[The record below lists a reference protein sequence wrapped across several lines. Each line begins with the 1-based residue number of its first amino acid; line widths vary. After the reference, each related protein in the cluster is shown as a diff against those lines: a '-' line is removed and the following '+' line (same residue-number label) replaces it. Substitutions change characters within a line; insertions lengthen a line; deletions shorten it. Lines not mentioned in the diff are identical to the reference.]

1 MHFCLRA
8 PTPRLQFLEREK
20 LSQVYC
26 GKKEDF
32 SRTLVR
38 IESFFKSHLT
48 AVMRGF
54 LFPLSCV
61 DRLLFHSGHVSKVAG
76 RCHKERLGLRVAR
89 AFTSKLQEALL
100 ATGRKWIKNHCSK
113 LRRWIRMSC
122 GSRPNDNSV
131 SVSSFQAGLRLIKR
145 YCWNTILLLINSWFH
160 CFPLVAVDKEK
171 FVQNYEGE

>member
-100 ATGRKWIKNHCSK
+100 ATGITEKPDPGPIGPDPNGPDPCRIPMHIHVTDNRSGILTTGYLLFVHIRAYFLDLK
-113 LRRWIRMSC
+113 L
-122 GSRPNDNSV
+122 PEV
-131 SVSSFQAGLRLIKR
+131 
-145 YCWNTILLLINSWFH
+145 
-160 CFPLVAVDKEK
+160 
-171 FVQNYEGE
+171 

>member
-1 MHFCLRA
+1 MREQPFRARIRGWTVEYFSNNYNNWLQSIVHFCLRA

-100 ATGRKWIKNHCSK
+100 ATGRK
-113 LRRWIRMSC
+113 
-122 GSRPNDNSV
+122 
-131 SVSSFQAGLRLIKR
+131 
-145 YCWNTILLLINSWFH
+145 
-160 CFPLVAVDKEK
+160 
-171 FVQNYEGE
+171 